1 MYQDGPDSSRNA
13 DLSADNANHE
23 EKRQT
28 AEEGT
33 KNPPFH
39 AKSGLLR
46 RLLLILD
53 IATVTFAFLLT
64 LLRVPAMWPE
74 NGIDPA
80 DHYGLLPIILV
91 TFVVCRNLMGRK
103 LKLGP
108 ASMSSQIFSLI
119 MEVVV
124 TVGVLLILVFLLK
137 MTFVSRL
144 VVGWFAL
151 TSIVLLV
158 GSRLL
163 IYWWYF
169 VHERNAIEQA
179 LNVLIIGSGRRAH
192 VLARRL
198 QESFEWN
205 VNVVGYLDP
214 EGRSMGRRA
223 GDKILG
229 HVDQI
234 KTVLRD
240 HVIEEVIIAVPRS
253 MLGDVQA
260 IVDSCEE
267 EGVRLLF
274 MADLYDVKAQR
285 VHLAMV
291 GDIPLLGFEFVDRN
305 QNALIAKRIFDIVV
319 TLASMPLILPI
330 LLITALAIRLDSKG
344 PILFLQERVGLHK
357 KRFPMYKF
365 RSMVVDAEERMKEIE
380 HLNEAEGANFKI
392 KDDPR
397 ITRVGR
403 FIRKMSID
411 ELPQLINVLKGDMS
425 LVGPRPMSLRD
436 VENFDKGI
444 QRKRFSVRPGITGLW
459 QVSGRSNLTF
469 DQWIE
474 LDLEYIDHWSFG
486 LDIRILLRTIP
497 VVLLSRG
504 AV

>member
-1 MYQDGPDSSRNA
+1 MYQDGLDNKRDAEVNEG
-13 DLSADNANHE
+13 SATRE
-23 EKRQT
+23 EKRNSDQERNT
-28 AEEGT
+28 R
-33 KNPPFH
+33 PPFH

-53 IATVTFAFLLT
+53 VATVTFAFLLT
-64 LLRVPAMWPE
+64 LWRVPAMWPE
-74 NGIDPA
+74 NGIDPL
-80 DHYGLLPIILV
+80 DHYGLLPIIIV
-91 TFVVCRNLMGRK
+91 TFVVCRNLMGRR

-108 ASMSSQIFSLI
+108 ASMSSQIFSLVW
-119 MEVVV
+119 EVAV
-124 TVGVLLILVFLLK
+124 TVGILLILVFLLK

-144 VVGWFAL
+144 VVGWFAV
-151 TSIVLLV
+151 TAAVLLV
-158 GSRLL
+158 ASRLL
-163 IYWWYF
+163 IYWYYF
-169 VHERNAIEQA
+169 VYKRHAVEEA

-198 QESFEWN
+198 QQSFEWN

-214 EGRSMGRRA
+214 EGKSMGRRE

-274 MADLYDVKAQR
+274 MADLYDVKAQK

-291 GDIPLLGFEFVDRN
+291 GDIPLLGFEFVARN

-319 TLASMPLILPI
+319 TLVAMPVILPI
-330 LLITALAIRLDSKG
+330 LLVTALAIRLESRG
-344 PILFLQERVGLHK
+344 PVLFIQNRVGLHK
-357 KRFPMYKF
+357 KLFPMYKF
-365 RSMVVDAEERMKEIE
+365 RSMVEDAEERMQEIE

-411 ELPQLINVLKGDMS
+411 ELPQLINVLRGDMS
-425 LVGPRPMSLRD
+425 LVGPRPMSIRD
-436 VENFDKGI
+436 VSHFDKGI

-459 QVSGRSNLTF
+459 QVSGRSDLSF
-469 DQWIE
+469 DEWID
-474 LDLEYIDHWSFG
+474 LDLEYIDQWTFM
-486 LDIRILLRTIP
+486 LDLRILMRTIP

>member
-1 MYQDGPDSSRNA
+1 MYQNGLEKHRSSDLNA
-13 DLSADNANHE
+13 ETATHE
-23 EKRQT
+23 EKRNT
-28 AEEGT
+28 AEDGT

-53 IATVTFAFLLT
+53 LATVTFAFLLT
-64 LLRVPAMWPE
+64 LWRVPAMWPE
-74 NGIDPA
+74 NGIDPV
-80 DHYGLLPIILV
+80 DHYGLLPIIIV
-91 TFVVCRNLMGRK
+91 TFIVCRQMMARK

-108 ASMSSQIFSLI
+108 ASMSSQIFSLFR
-119 MEVVV
+119 EVAV
-124 TVGVLLILVFLLK
+124 TVAVLLILVFLLK

-144 VVGWFAL
+144 VVGWFAV
-151 TSIVLLV
+151 TSVVLLV

-169 VHERNAIEQA
+169 VHRRNAVEEA

-214 EGRSMGRRA
+214 EGKSMGRRA
-223 GDKILG
+223 EDRILG

-234 KTVLRD
+234 ATVLREN
-240 HVIEEVIIAVPRS
+240 VIEEVIIAVPRS
-253 MLGDVQA
+253 MLGDVGA
-260 IVDSCEE
+260 IVESCQE

-274 MADLYDVKAQR
+274 MADLYDVQAQR

-291 GDIPLLGFEFVDRN
+291 GDIPLLGFDFVSRN

-319 TLASMPLILPI
+319 TLAAMPVMLPI
-330 LLITALAIRLDSKG
+330 LLITALAIRIDSKG
-344 PILFLQERVGLHK
+344 PVLFVQNRVGLHK
-357 KRFPMYKF
+357 KLFPMYKF
-365 RSMVVDAEERMKEIE
+365 RSMVIDAEERMQEIE

-411 ELPQLINVLKGDMS
+411 ELPQLINVLRGDMS
-425 LVGPRPMSLRD
+425 LVGPRPMSIRD
-436 VENFDKGI
+436 VSNFDKGV

-459 QVSGRSNLTF
+459 QVSGRSDLTF

-474 LDLEYIDHWSFG
+474 LDLEYIDQWSFA
-486 LDIRILLRTIP
+486 LDLRILMRTIP